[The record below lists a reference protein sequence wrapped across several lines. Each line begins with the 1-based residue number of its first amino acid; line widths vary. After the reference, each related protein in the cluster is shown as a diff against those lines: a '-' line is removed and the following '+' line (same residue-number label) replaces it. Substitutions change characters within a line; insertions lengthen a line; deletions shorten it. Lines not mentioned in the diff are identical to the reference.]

1 MLKNSLLLI
10 LAFLLSSAI
19 VSAQTQPPSAQNAA
33 VTERALTDNTTRSN
47 PFSIHIDE
55 TPTDSAKA
63 ASAQELPI
71 SSPVVADAPTEF
83 QSFVE
88 SSVGKRLPIFGYNL
102 FQGVPSTFAPLDR
115 IAVPANYV
123 IGPGD
128 QLLIRAWG
136 QIDVDASVTVDRNG
150 QIYLPKLGLFRSPA
164 LAMNSY
170 QTTSRMP

>member
-1 MLKNSLLLI
+1 MRRPTIRRVPNPSPYASIRHIWTRAEIRSLRKRI
-10 LAFLLSSAI
+10 S
-19 VSAQTQPPSAQNAA
+19 
-33 VTERALTDNTTRSN
+33 RSV
-47 PFSIHIDE
+47 
-55 TPTDSAKA
+55 
-63 ASAQELPI
+63 
-71 SSPVVADAPTEF
+71 VVADAPTEF

-136 QIDVDASVTVDRNG
+136 QIDVDASVPLTG
-150 QIYLPKLGLFRSPA
+150 TAKFICPKLGLFRLPA
-164 LAMNSY
+164 LAMNSC

>member
-1 MLKNSLLLI
+1 M
-10 LAFLLSSAI
+10 
-19 VSAQTQPPSAQNAA
+19 
-33 VTERALTDNTTRSN
+33 
-47 PFSIHIDE
+47 
-55 TPTDSAKA
+55 
-63 ASAQELPI
+63 
-71 SSPVVADAPTEF
+71 VADAPTQF
-83 QSFVE
+83 QLFVE

-150 QIYLPKLGLFRSPA
+150 QIYLPKVGSVSVAGISYEQLPEHLKNAIGQVFSP
-164 LAMNSY
+164 L
-170 QTTSRMP
+170 